1 MVEPFVNPSTG
12 RGARMFYLQL
22 RNELWKLFA
31 KKRTYIGFLMFLLAQ
46 NVIILVFRFSH
57 GPRDNMMRTLEGNGY
72 LAQEFI
78 SALTVATFMLLPIA
92 YMLLPLYVA
101 LVGGDM
107 VAKEAEDG
115 TLRMILSRPVSRL
128 RLLLLKWVA
137 GAIFSVALVTA
148 LGIFGVLFARLWFP
162 WKGLFVFVP
171 GELFGVYDAGDGLR
185 HYAGA
190 HALMAVKAVTVM
202 GLAFM
207 FSCFNVKP
215 AAATILAIS
224 FVFVNFIMQ
233 NIPYFRDL
241 QHWFLSYHLN
251 IWLFM
256 FAQPIPWW
264 KIGESLSILLG
275 FNLTFFVIGATRSE
289 EHT

>member
-1 MVEPFVNPSTG
+1 
-12 RGARMFYLQL
+12 MFYLQL

-46 NVIILVFRFSH
+46 SVIILMFRFSN
-57 GPRDNMMRTLEGNGY
+57 GPRMNMMRTLEGNGY

-92 YMLLPLYVA
+92 YLLLPLYVS
-101 LVGGDM
+101 LVGGDLL
-107 VAKEAEDG
+107 AKEAEDG
-115 TLRMILSRPVSRL
+115 TLRMILSRPITRL
-128 RLLLLKWVA
+128 RLLLLKWFA
-137 GAIFSVALVTA
+137 GAIFSFALVVALGV
-148 LGIFGVLFARLWFP
+148 FGVLFASFWFP

-171 GELFGVYDAGDGLR
+171 GELFSVFDVGSGWR
-185 HYAGA
+185 HYAAA
-190 HALMAVKAVTVM
+190 HLMMAVKALTVM

-241 QHWFLSYHLN
+241 QHWFLTYHLN
-251 IWLFM
+251 IWTLM

-264 KIGESLSILLG
+264 RIGESLSILLG
-275 FNLTFFVIGATRSE
+275 FNLTFLAVGATAFQVRDIKS
-289 EHT
+289 

>member
-1 MVEPFVNPSTG
+1 
-12 RGARMFYLQL
+12 MFYLQL

-31 KKRTYIGFLMFLLAQ
+31 KKRTYIGFAMFLLAQ
-46 NVIILVFRFSH
+46 NVILLVFRFTH
-57 GPRDNMMRTLEGNGY
+57 GPRASMMRTLEGNGY

-92 YMLLPLYVA
+92 YILLPLYA
-101 LVGGDM
+101 SLIGGDL

-115 TLRMILSRPVSRL
+115 TLRMILSRPISRL
-128 RLLLLKWVA
+128 RLLLLKWLA
-137 GAIFSVALVTA
+137 GAVFSLVLVMA
-148 LGIFGVLFARLWFP
+148 LGLFGVAFGSLWFP
-162 WKGLFVFVP
+162 WKGLFVLVP
-171 GELFGVYDAGDGLR
+171 GELFSVFDASAGLR
-185 HYAGA
+185 HYTAA
-190 HALMAVKAVTVM
+190 YLLMATKACTVM

-233 NIPYFRDL
+233 NIPYFHDL
-241 QHWFLSYHLN
+241 QHWFLTYHLN

-275 FNLTFFVIGATRSE
+275 FNLTFLVIGVTVFQMRDIKS
-289 EHT
+289 